1 MGINIAID
9 GPGGA
14 GKSTVAR
21 AVAKQLGFIY
31 VDTGAIYR
39 AIGLKFVR
47 TGKSFTNENIISV
60 LPGTELSLTHIDGEQ
75 HIIIDGEDVS
85 SLIRT
90 QEISSAASKV
100 SAVPEVRAFLLDL
113 QRDIAK
119 TTGAKIEFSE
129 DIAAVDGADAI
140 YTDVWVSMGE
150 EAQFEERIKLL
161 TPYRVTMDMMN
172 MTHNPDC
179 IFLHCLPSFHDLET
193 SVGREIYE
201 KYGVAEQEVT
211 DEVFRAPCSK
221 VFDEAE
227 NRMHTIKAVMVATAG
242 R

>member
-9 GPGGA
+9 GLGGA

-85 SLIRT
+85 SFIRT

-113 QRDIAK
+113 QRNIARK
-119 TTGAKIEFSE
+119 NNVIM
-129 DIAAVDGADAI
+129 DGR
-140 YTDVWVSMGE
+140 DVGTVILPNAE
-150 EAQFEERIKLL
+150 VK
-161 TPYRVTMDMMN
+161 
-172 MTHNPDC
+172 
-179 IFLHCLPSFHDLET
+179 IFLTANVEVRARRRHRELMAKGLET
-193 SVGREIYE
+193 PDTFERVLKE
-201 KYGVAEQEVT
+201 VAER
-211 DEVFRAPCSK
+211 D
-221 VFDEAE
+221 
-227 NRMHTIKAVMVATAG
+227 KADSERATAPLKPAEDAVLVDTSDMDFEQSVQTVINII
-242 R
+242 RRKVNV

>member
-113 QRDIAK
+113 QRDIARK
-119 TTGAKIEFSE
+119 NNVIMDGRDVGTVILPNAEVKVFLTANVEVRARRRHRELMAK
-129 DIAAVDGADAI
+129 G
-140 YTDVWVSMGE
+140 
-150 EAQFEERIKLL
+150 
-161 TPYRVTMDMMN
+161 
-172 MTHNPDC
+172 
-179 IFLHCLPSFHDLET
+179 LET
-193 SVGREIYE
+193 PDTFERVLKE
-201 KYGVAEQEVT
+201 VAER
-211 DEVFRAPCSK
+211 D
-221 VFDEAE
+221 
-227 NRMHTIKAVMVATAG
+227 KADSERATAPLKPAEDAVLVDTSDMDFEQSVQTVINII
-242 R
+242 RRKVNV

>member
-113 QRDIAK
+113 QRVIARK
-119 TTGAKIEFSE
+119 NNVIM
-129 DIAAVDGADAI
+129 DGR
-140 YTDVWVSMGE
+140 DVGTVILPNAE
-150 EAQFEERIKLL
+150 VK
-161 TPYRVTMDMMN
+161 
-172 MTHNPDC
+172 
-179 IFLHCLPSFHDLET
+179 IFLTANVEVRARRRHRELMAKGLET
-193 SVGREIYE
+193 PDTFERVLKE
-201 KYGVAEQEVT
+201 VAER
-211 DEVFRAPCSK
+211 D
-221 VFDEAE
+221 
-227 NRMHTIKAVMVATAG
+227 KADSERATAPLKPAEDAVLVDTSDMDFEQSVQTVINII
-242 R
+242 RRKVNV

>member
-90 QEISSAASKV
+90 QETSSAASKV

-113 QRDIAK
+113 QRDIARK
-119 TTGAKIEFSE
+119 NNVIM
-129 DIAAVDGADAI
+129 DGR
-140 YTDVWVSMGE
+140 DVGTVILPNAE
-150 EAQFEERIKLL
+150 VK
-161 TPYRVTMDMMN
+161 
-172 MTHNPDC
+172 
-179 IFLHCLPSFHDLET
+179 IFLTANVEVRARRRHMELMAKGLET
-193 SVGREIYE
+193 PDTFERVLKE
-201 KYGVAEQEVT
+201 VAER
-211 DEVFRAPCSK
+211 D
-221 VFDEAE
+221 
-227 NRMHTIKAVMVATAG
+227 KADSERATAPLKPAEDAVLVDTSDMDFEQSVQTVINII
-242 R
+242 RRKVNV

>member
-113 QRDIAK
+113 QRDIARK
-119 TTGAKIEFSE
+119 NNVIM
-129 DIAAVDGADAI
+129 DGR
-140 YTDVWVSMGE
+140 DVGTVILPNAE
-150 EAQFEERIKLL
+150 VK
-161 TPYRVTMDMMN
+161 
-172 MTHNPDC
+172 
-179 IFLHCLPSFHDLET
+179 IFLTANVEVRARRRHRELMAKGLET
-193 SVGREIYE
+193 PDTFERVLKE
-201 KYGVAEQEVT
+201 VAER
-211 DEVFRAPCSK
+211 D
-221 VFDEAE
+221 
-227 NRMHTIKAVMVATAG
+227 KADSERATAPLKPAEDAVLVDTSDMNFEQSVQTVINII
-242 R
+242 RRKVNV

>member
-85 SLIRT
+85 SFIRT
-90 QEISSAASKV
+90 QERSSAASKV

-113 QRDIAK
+113 QRNIARK
-119 TTGAKIEFSE
+119 NNVIM
-129 DIAAVDGADAI
+129 DGR
-140 YTDVWVSMGE
+140 DVGTVILPNAE
-150 EAQFEERIKLL
+150 VK
-161 TPYRVTMDMMN
+161 
-172 MTHNPDC
+172 
-179 IFLHCLPSFHDLET
+179 IFLTANVEVRARRRHRELMAKGLET
-193 SVGREIYE
+193 PDTFERVLKE
-201 KYGVAEQEVT
+201 VAER
-211 DEVFRAPCSK
+211 D
-221 VFDEAE
+221 
-227 NRMHTIKAVMVATAG
+227 KADSERATAPLKPAEDAVLVDTSDMDFEQSVQTVINII
-242 R
+242 RRKVNV

>member
-1 MGINIAID
+1 M
-9 GPGGA
+9 
-14 GKSTVAR
+14 
-21 AVAKQLGFIY
+21 AKQLGFIY

-113 QRDIAK
+113 QRDIARK
-119 TTGAKIEFSE
+119 NNVIM
-129 DIAAVDGADAI
+129 DGR
-140 YTDVWVSMGE
+140 DVGTVILPNAE
-150 EAQFEERIKLL
+150 VK
-161 TPYRVTMDMMN
+161 
-172 MTHNPDC
+172 
-179 IFLHCLPSFHDLET
+179 IFLTANVEVRARRRHRELMAKGLET
-193 SVGREIYE
+193 PDTFERVLKE
-201 KYGVAEQEVT
+201 VAER
-211 DEVFRAPCSK
+211 D
-221 VFDEAE
+221 
-227 NRMHTIKAVMVATAG
+227 KADSERATAPLKPAEDAVLVDTSDMDFEQSVQTVINII
-242 R
+242 RRKVNV

>member
-113 QRDIAK
+113 QRDIARK
-119 TTGAKIEFSE
+119 NNVIM
-129 DIAAVDGADAI
+129 DGR
-140 YTDVWVSMGE
+140 DVGTVILPNAE
-150 EAQFEERIKLL
+150 VK
-161 TPYRVTMDMMN
+161 
-172 MTHNPDC
+172 
-179 IFLHCLPSFHDLET
+179 IFLTANVEVRARRRHRELMAKELET
-193 SVGREIYE
+193 PDTFERVLKE
-201 KYGVAEQEVT
+201 VAER
-211 DEVFRAPCSK
+211 D
-221 VFDEAE
+221 
-227 NRMHTIKAVMVATAG
+227 KADSERATAPLKPAEDAVLVDTSDMDFEQSVQTVINII
-242 R
+242 RRKVNV

>member
-90 QEISSAASKV
+90 QETSSAASKV
-100 SAVPEVRAFLLDL
+100 SAVPEVRTFLLDL
-113 QRDIAK
+113 QRDIARK
-119 TTGAKIEFSE
+119 NNVIM
-129 DIAAVDGADAI
+129 DGR
-140 YTDVWVSMGE
+140 DVGTVILPNAE
-150 EAQFEERIKLL
+150 VK
-161 TPYRVTMDMMN
+161 
-172 MTHNPDC
+172 
-179 IFLHCLPSFHDLET
+179 IFLTANVEVRARRRHMELMAKGLET
-193 SVGREIYE
+193 PDTFERVLKE
-201 KYGVAEQEVT
+201 VAER
-211 DEVFRAPCSK
+211 D
-221 VFDEAE
+221 
-227 NRMHTIKAVMVATAG
+227 KADSERATAPLKPAEDAVLVDTSDMDFEQSVQTVINII
-242 R
+242 RRKVNV

>member
-90 QEISSAASKV
+90 QEKSSAASKV

-113 QRDIAK
+113 QRDIARK
-119 TTGAKIEFSE
+119 NNVIM
-129 DIAAVDGADAI
+129 DGR
-140 YTDVWVSMGE
+140 DVGTVILPNAE
-150 EAQFEERIKLL
+150 VK
-161 TPYRVTMDMMN
+161 
-172 MTHNPDC
+172 
-179 IFLHCLPSFHDLET
+179 IFLTANVEVRARRRHRELMAKGLET
-193 SVGREIYE
+193 PDTFERVLKE
-201 KYGVAEQEVT
+201 VAER
-211 DEVFRAPCSK
+211 D
-221 VFDEAE
+221 
-227 NRMHTIKAVMVATAG
+227 KADSERATAPLKPAEDAVLVDTSDMDFEQSVQTVINII
-242 R
+242 RRKVNV

>member
-1 MGINIAID
+1 MPRPAT
-9 GPGGA
+9 GGA

-113 QRDIAK
+113 QRDIARK
-119 TTGAKIEFSE
+119 NNVIM
-129 DIAAVDGADAI
+129 DGR
-140 YTDVWVSMGE
+140 DVGTVILPNAE
-150 EAQFEERIKLL
+150 VK
-161 TPYRVTMDMMN
+161 
-172 MTHNPDC
+172 
-179 IFLHCLPSFHDLET
+179 IFLTANVEVRARRRHRELMAKGLET
-193 SVGREIYE
+193 PDTFERVLKE
-201 KYGVAEQEVT
+201 VAER
-211 DEVFRAPCSK
+211 D
-221 VFDEAE
+221 
-227 NRMHTIKAVMVATAG
+227 KADSERATAPLKPAEDAVLVDTSDMDFEQSVQTVINII
-242 R
+242 RRKVNV

>member
-47 TGKSFTNENIISV
+47 TGKSFTNENIVSV
-60 LPGTELSLTHIDGEQ
+60 LPGTKLSLTHIDGEQ

-113 QRDIAK
+113 QRDIARK
-119 TTGAKIEFSE
+119 NNVIM
-129 DIAAVDGADAI
+129 DGR
-140 YTDVWVSMGE
+140 DVGTVILPNAE
-150 EAQFEERIKLL
+150 VK
-161 TPYRVTMDMMN
+161 
-172 MTHNPDC
+172 
-179 IFLHCLPSFHDLET
+179 IFLTANVEVRARRRHRELMAKELET
-193 SVGREIYE
+193 PDTFERVLKE
-201 KYGVAEQEVT
+201 VAER
-211 DEVFRAPCSK
+211 D
-221 VFDEAE
+221 
-227 NRMHTIKAVMVATAG
+227 KADSERATAPLKPAEDAVLVDTSDMDFEQSVQTVINII
-242 R
+242 RRKVNV

>member
-113 QRDIAK
+113 QRDIARK
-119 TTGAKIEFSE
+119 NNVIM
-129 DIAAVDGADAI
+129 DGR
-140 YTDVWVSMGE
+140 DVGTVILPKAE
-150 EAQFEERIKLL
+150 VK
-161 TPYRVTMDMMN
+161 
-172 MTHNPDC
+172 
-179 IFLHCLPSFHDLET
+179 IFLTANVEVRARRRHRELMAKGLET
-193 SVGREIYE
+193 PDTFERVLKE
-201 KYGVAEQEVT
+201 VAER
-211 DEVFRAPCSK
+211 D
-221 VFDEAE
+221 
-227 NRMHTIKAVMVATAG
+227 KADSERATAPLKPAEDAVLVDTSDMDFEQSVQTVINII
-242 R
+242 RRKVNV

>member
-85 SLIRT
+85 SFIRT

-113 QRDIAK
+113 QRNIARK
-119 TTGAKIEFSE
+119 NNVIM
-129 DIAAVDGADAI
+129 DGR
-140 YTDVWVSMGE
+140 DVGTVILPNAE
-150 EAQFEERIKLL
+150 VK
-161 TPYRVTMDMMN
+161 
-172 MTHNPDC
+172 
-179 IFLHCLPSFHDLET
+179 IFLTANVEVRARRRHREIMAKGLET
-193 SVGREIYE
+193 PDTFERVLKE
-201 KYGVAEQEVT
+201 VAER
-211 DEVFRAPCSK
+211 D
-221 VFDEAE
+221 
-227 NRMHTIKAVMVATAG
+227 KADSERATAPLKPAEDAVLVDTSDMDFEQSVQTVINII
-242 R
+242 RRKVNV

>member
-60 LPGTELSLTHIDGEQ
+60 LPGTELSLAHIDGEQ

-100 SAVPEVRAFLLDL
+100 SAVPEVREFLLDL
-113 QRDIAK
+113 QRDIARK
-119 TTGAKIEFSE
+119 NNVIM
-129 DIAAVDGADAI
+129 DGR
-140 YTDVWVSMGE
+140 DVGTVILPNAE
-150 EAQFEERIKLL
+150 VK
-161 TPYRVTMDMMN
+161 
-172 MTHNPDC
+172 
-179 IFLHCLPSFHDLET
+179 IFLTANVEVRARRRHRELMAKGLET
-193 SVGREIYE
+193 PDTFERVLKE
-201 KYGVAEQEVT
+201 VAER
-211 DEVFRAPCSK
+211 D
-221 VFDEAE
+221 
-227 NRMHTIKAVMVATAG
+227 KADSERATAPLKPAEDAVLVDTSDMDFEQSVQTVINII
-242 R
+242 RRKVNV

>member
-47 TGKSFTNENIISV
+47 TGKPFTNENIISV
-60 LPGTELSLTHIDGEQ
+60 LHGTELSLTHIDGEQ

-90 QEISSAASKV
+90 QKISSAASKV

-119 TTGAKIEFSE
+119 KNNVIM
-129 DIAAVDGADAI
+129 DGR
-140 YTDVWVSMGE
+140 DVGTVILPNAE
-150 EAQFEERIKLL
+150 VK
-161 TPYRVTMDMMN
+161 
-172 MTHNPDC
+172 
-179 IFLHCLPSFHDLET
+179 IFLTANIEVRARRRHKELMAKGIET
-193 SVGREIYE
+193 PDTFERVL
-201 KYGVAEQEVT
+201 KEVSER
-211 DEVFRAPCSK
+211 D
-221 VFDEAE
+221 
-227 NRMHTIKAVMVATAG
+227 KADSERATAPLKPAEDAVLVDTSDMDFEQSVQTVINII
-242 R
+242 RRKVNV

>member
-47 TGKSFTNENIISV
+47 TGKPFTNENIISV

-119 TTGAKIEFSE
+119 KNNVIMDGRDVGTVILPNAEVKIFLTANIEVRARRRHKELMAKGLETADTFERVLKEVSE
-129 DIAAVDGADAI
+129 RDKAD
-140 YTDVWVSMGE
+140 SE
-150 EAQFEERIKLL
+150 
-161 TPYRVTMDMMN
+161 RVTAPLKPAEDSVLVDTSDMD
-172 MTHNPDC
+172 
-179 IFLHCLPSFHDLET
+179 FEQ
-193 SVGREIYE
+193 SVQTVINIIR
-201 KYGVAEQEVT
+201 
-211 DEVFRAPCSK
+211 RK
-221 VFDEAE
+221 V
-227 NRMHTIKAVMVATAG
+227 NV
-242 R
+242 

>member
-113 QRDIAK
+113 QRDIARK
-119 TTGAKIEFSE
+119 NNVIMDGRDVGTVILPNAEVKVFLTANVEVRARRRHRELMAK
-129 DIAAVDGADAI
+129 G
-140 YTDVWVSMGE
+140 
-150 EAQFEERIKLL
+150 
-161 TPYRVTMDMMN
+161 
-172 MTHNPDC
+172 
-179 IFLHCLPSFHDLET
+179 LET
-193 SVGREIYE
+193 PDTFERVL
-201 KYGVAEQEVT
+201 KKVAER
-211 DEVFRAPCSK
+211 D
-221 VFDEAE
+221 
-227 NRMHTIKAVMVATAG
+227 KADSERATAPLKPAEDAVLVDTSDMDFEQSVQTVINII
-242 R
+242 RRKVNV

>member
-100 SAVPEVRAFLLDL
+100 SAVPEVRVFLLDL
-113 QRDIAK
+113 QRDIARK
-119 TTGAKIEFSE
+119 NNVI
-129 DIAAVDGADAI
+129 IDGR
-140 YTDVWVSMGE
+140 DVGTVILPNAE
-150 EAQFEERIKLL
+150 VK
-161 TPYRVTMDMMN
+161 
-172 MTHNPDC
+172 
-179 IFLHCLPSFHDLET
+179 IFLTANVEVRARRRHRELMAKGLET
-193 SVGREIYE
+193 PDTFERVLKE
-201 KYGVAEQEVT
+201 VAER
-211 DEVFRAPCSK
+211 D
-221 VFDEAE
+221 
-227 NRMHTIKAVMVATAG
+227 KADSERATAPLKPAEDAVLVDTSDMDFEQSVQTVINII
-242 R
+242 RRKVNV

>member
-113 QRDIAK
+113 QRDIARK
-119 TTGAKIEFSE
+119 NNVIM
-129 DIAAVDGADAI
+129 DGR
-140 YTDVWVSMGE
+140 DVGTVILPNAE
-150 EAQFEERIKLL
+150 VK
-161 TPYRVTMDMMN
+161 
-172 MTHNPDC
+172 
-179 IFLHCLPSFHDLET
+179 IFLTANVEVRSRRRHRELMAKGLET
-193 SVGREIYE
+193 PDTFERVLKE
-201 KYGVAEQEVT
+201 VAER
-211 DEVFRAPCSK
+211 D
-221 VFDEAE
+221 
-227 NRMHTIKAVMVATAG
+227 KADSERATAPLKPAEDAVLVDTSDMDFEQSVQTVINII
-242 R
+242 RRKVNV

>member
-85 SLIRT
+85 SFIRT

-100 SAVPEVRAFLLDL
+100 SAVPEVRAFLLDCKKK
-113 QRDIAK
+113 QRHNGRKRCRD
-119 TTGAKIEFSE
+119 GNSSE
-129 DIAAVDGADAI
+129 CGGQNISD
-140 YTDVWVSMGE
+140 
-150 EAQFEERIKLL
+150 
-161 TPYRVTMDMMN
+161 
-172 MTHNPDC
+172 
-179 IFLHCLPSFHDLET
+179 
-193 SVGREIYE
+193 
-201 KYGVAEQEVT
+201 
-211 DEVFRAPCSK
+211 SK
-221 VFDEAE
+221 
-227 NRMHTIKAVMVATAG
+227 R
-242 R
+242 

>member
-113 QRDIAK
+113 QRDIARK
-119 TTGAKIEFSE
+119 NNVIM
-129 DIAAVDGADAI
+129 DGR
-140 YTDVWVSMGE
+140 DVGTVILPNAE
-150 EAQFEERIKLL
+150 VK
-161 TPYRVTMDMMN
+161 
-172 MTHNPDC
+172 
-179 IFLHCLPSFHDLET
+179 IFLTANVEVRARRRHRELMAKGLET
-193 SVGREIYE
+193 PDTFERVLKE
-201 KYGVAEQEVT
+201 VAER
-211 DEVFRAPCSK
+211 D
-221 VFDEAE
+221 
-227 NRMHTIKAVMVATAG
+227 KADSERATAHLKPAEDAVLVDTSDMDFEQSVQTVINII
-242 R
+242 RRKVNV

>member
-14 GKSTVAR
+14 GNSTVAR

-100 SAVPEVRAFLLDL
+100 SAVSEVRAFLLDL
-113 QRDIAK
+113 QRDIARK
-119 TTGAKIEFSE
+119 NNVIM
-129 DIAAVDGADAI
+129 DGR
-140 YTDVWVSMGE
+140 DVGTVILPNAE
-150 EAQFEERIKLL
+150 VK
-161 TPYRVTMDMMN
+161 
-172 MTHNPDC
+172 
-179 IFLHCLPSFHDLET
+179 IFLTANVEVRARRRHRELMAKGLET
-193 SVGREIYE
+193 PDTFERVLKE
-201 KYGVAEQEVT
+201 VAER
-211 DEVFRAPCSK
+211 D
-221 VFDEAE
+221 
-227 NRMHTIKAVMVATAG
+227 KADSERATAPLKPAEDAVLVDTSDMDFEQSVQTVINII
-242 R
+242 RRKVNV

>member
-60 LPGTELSLTHIDGEQ
+60 LPGTELSLTHTDGEQ
-75 HIIIDGEDVS
+75 NIIIDGEDVS

-113 QRDIAK
+113 QRDIARK
-119 TTGAKIEFSE
+119 NNVIM
-129 DIAAVDGADAI
+129 DGR
-140 YTDVWVSMGE
+140 DVGTVILPNAE
-150 EAQFEERIKLL
+150 VK
-161 TPYRVTMDMMN
+161 
-172 MTHNPDC
+172 
-179 IFLHCLPSFHDLET
+179 IFLTANVEVRARRRHRELMAKGLETPDTFERVLKEVAERDKADSERATAPLKPAEDAVLVDTSDMDLEQ
-193 SVGREIYE
+193 SVQTVINIIR
-201 KYGVAEQEVT
+201 
-211 DEVFRAPCSK
+211 RK
-221 VFDEAE
+221 V
-227 NRMHTIKAVMVATAG
+227 NV
-242 R
+242 

>member
-47 TGKSFTNENIISV
+47 TGKSFTNENIVSV

-75 HIIIDGEDVS
+75 HIIIDDEDVS

-113 QRDIAK
+113 QRDIARK
-119 TTGAKIEFSE
+119 NNVIM
-129 DIAAVDGADAI
+129 DGR
-140 YTDVWVSMGE
+140 DVGTVILPNAE
-150 EAQFEERIKLL
+150 VK
-161 TPYRVTMDMMN
+161 
-172 MTHNPDC
+172 
-179 IFLHCLPSFHDLET
+179 IFLTANVEVRARRRHRELMAKGLET
-193 SVGREIYE
+193 PDTFERVLKE
-201 KYGVAEQEVT
+201 VAER
-211 DEVFRAPCSK
+211 D
-221 VFDEAE
+221 
-227 NRMHTIKAVMVATAG
+227 KADSERATAPLKPAEDAVLVDTSDMDFEQSVQTVINII
-242 R
+242 RRKVNV

>member
-47 TGKSFTNENIISV
+47 SGKSFTNENIVSV
-60 LPGTELSLTHIDGEQ
+60 LPGTKLSLTHIDGEQ
-75 HIIIDGEDVS
+75 HIIIDDEDVS

-113 QRDIAK
+113 QRDIARK
-119 TTGAKIEFSE
+119 NNVIM
-129 DIAAVDGADAI
+129 DGR
-140 YTDVWVSMGE
+140 DVGTVILPNAE
-150 EAQFEERIKLL
+150 VK
-161 TPYRVTMDMMN
+161 
-172 MTHNPDC
+172 
-179 IFLHCLPSFHDLET
+179 IFLTANVEVRARRRHRELMAKGLET
-193 SVGREIYE
+193 PDTFERVLKE
-201 KYGVAEQEVT
+201 VAER
-211 DEVFRAPCSK
+211 D
-221 VFDEAE
+221 
-227 NRMHTIKAVMVATAG
+227 KADSERATAPLKPAEDAVLVDTSDMDFEQSVQTVINII
-242 R
+242 RRKVNV

>member
-85 SLIRT
+85 SFIRT

-113 QRDIAK
+113 QRNIARK
-119 TTGAKIEFSE
+119 NNVIM
-129 DIAAVDGADAI
+129 DGR
-140 YTDVWVSMGE
+140 DVGTVILPNAE
-150 EAQFEERIKLL
+150 VK
-161 TPYRVTMDMMN
+161 
-172 MTHNPDC
+172 
-179 IFLHCLPSFHDLET
+179 IFLTANVEVRARRRYRELMAKGLET
-193 SVGREIYE
+193 PDTFERVLKE
-201 KYGVAEQEVT
+201 VAER
-211 DEVFRAPCSK
+211 D
-221 VFDEAE
+221 
-227 NRMHTIKAVMVATAG
+227 KADSERATAPLKPAEDAVLVDTSDMDFEQSVQTVINII
-242 R
+242 RRKVNV

>member
-113 QRDIAK
+113 QRDIARK
-119 TTGAKIEFSE
+119 NNVIM
-129 DIAAVDGADAI
+129 DGR
-140 YTDVWVSMGE
+140 DVGTVILPNAE
-150 EAQFEERIKLL
+150 VK
-161 TPYRVTMDMMN
+161 
-172 MTHNPDC
+172 
-179 IFLHCLPSFHDLET
+179 IFLTANVEVRARRRHRELMAKGLET
-193 SVGREIYE
+193 SDTFERVLKE
-201 KYGVAEQEVT
+201 VAER
-211 DEVFRAPCSK
+211 D
-221 VFDEAE
+221 
-227 NRMHTIKAVMVATAG
+227 KADSERATAPLKPAEDAVLVDTSDMDFEQSVQTVINII
-242 R
+242 RRKVNV

>member
-39 AIGLKFVR
+39 SIGLKFVR
-47 TGKSFTNENIISV
+47 TGKSFTNENIVSV
-60 LPGTELSLTHIDGEQ
+60 LPGTKLSLTHIDGEQ

-113 QRDIAK
+113 QRDIARK
-119 TTGAKIEFSE
+119 NNVIM
-129 DIAAVDGADAI
+129 DGR
-140 YTDVWVSMGE
+140 DVGTVILPNAE
-150 EAQFEERIKLL
+150 VK
-161 TPYRVTMDMMN
+161 
-172 MTHNPDC
+172 
-179 IFLHCLPSFHDLET
+179 IFLTANVEVRARRRHRELMAKELET
-193 SVGREIYE
+193 PDTFERVLKE
-201 KYGVAEQEVT
+201 VAER
-211 DEVFRAPCSK
+211 D
-221 VFDEAE
+221 
-227 NRMHTIKAVMVATAG
+227 KADSERATAPLKPAEDAVLVDTSDMDFEQSVQTVINII
-242 R
+242 RRKVNV

>member
-60 LPGTELSLTHIDGEQ
+60 LPGTELSLTHINGEQ

-119 TTGAKIEFSE
+119 KNNVIMDGRDVGTVILPNAEVKIFLTANIEVRARRRHKELIAKGLETDDTFERVLKEVSE
-129 DIAAVDGADAI
+129 RDKAD
-140 YTDVWVSMGE
+140 SE
-150 EAQFEERIKLL
+150 
-161 TPYRVTMDMMN
+161 RVTAPLKPAEDAVLVDTSDMD
-172 MTHNPDC
+172 
-179 IFLHCLPSFHDLET
+179 FEQ
-193 SVGREIYE
+193 SVQTVINIIR
-201 KYGVAEQEVT
+201 
-211 DEVFRAPCSK
+211 RK
-221 VFDEAE
+221 V
-227 NRMHTIKAVMVATAG
+227 NV
-242 R
+242 

>member
-113 QRDIAK
+113 QRDIARK
-119 TTGAKIEFSE
+119 NNVIM
-129 DIAAVDGADAI
+129 DGR
-140 YTDVWVSMGE
+140 DVGTVILPNAE
-150 EAQFEERIKLL
+150 VK
-161 TPYRVTMDMMN
+161 
-172 MTHNPDC
+172 
-179 IFLHCLPSFHDLET
+179 IFLTANVEVRARRRHRELMAKGLET
-193 SVGREIYE
+193 PDTFERVLKE
-201 KYGVAEQEVT
+201 VAER
-211 DEVFRAPCSK
+211 D
-221 VFDEAE
+221 
-227 NRMHTIKAVMVATAG
+227 KADSERATAPLKPAEDAVLVDTSNMDFEQSVQTVINII
-242 R
+242 RRKVNV

>member
-90 QEISSAASKV
+90 QKISSAASKV

-113 QRDIAK
+113 QRDIARK
-119 TTGAKIEFSE
+119 NNVIM
-129 DIAAVDGADAI
+129 DGR
-140 YTDVWVSMGE
+140 DVGTVILPNAE
-150 EAQFEERIKLL
+150 VK
-161 TPYRVTMDMMN
+161 
-172 MTHNPDC
+172 
-179 IFLHCLPSFHDLET
+179 IFLTANVEVRARRRHRELMAKGLET
-193 SVGREIYE
+193 PDTFERVLKE
-201 KYGVAEQEVT
+201 VAER
-211 DEVFRAPCSK
+211 D
-221 VFDEAE
+221 
-227 NRMHTIKAVMVATAG
+227 KADSERATAPLKPAEDAVLVDTSDMDFEQSVQTVINII
-242 R
+242 RRKVNV

>member
-47 TGKSFTNENIISV
+47 SGKSFTNENIVSV
-60 LPGTELSLTHIDGEQ
+60 LPGTKLSLTHIDGEQ

-113 QRDIAK
+113 QRDIARK
-119 TTGAKIEFSE
+119 NNVIM
-129 DIAAVDGADAI
+129 DGR
-140 YTDVWVSMGE
+140 DVGTVILPNAE
-150 EAQFEERIKLL
+150 VK
-161 TPYRVTMDMMN
+161 
-172 MTHNPDC
+172 
-179 IFLHCLPSFHDLET
+179 IFLTANVEVRARRRHRELMAKGLET
-193 SVGREIYE
+193 PDTFERVLKE
-201 KYGVAEQEVT
+201 VAER
-211 DEVFRAPCSK
+211 D
-221 VFDEAE
+221 
-227 NRMHTIKAVMVATAG
+227 KADSERATAPLKPAEDAVLVDTSDMDFEQSVQTVINII
-242 R
+242 RRKVNV

>member
-85 SLIRT
+85 YLIRT

-113 QRDIAK
+113 QRDIARK
-119 TTGAKIEFSE
+119 NNVIM
-129 DIAAVDGADAI
+129 DGR
-140 YTDVWVSMGE
+140 DVGTVILPNAE
-150 EAQFEERIKLL
+150 VK
-161 TPYRVTMDMMN
+161 
-172 MTHNPDC
+172 
-179 IFLHCLPSFHDLET
+179 IFLTANVEVRARRRH
-193 SVGREIYE
+193 RELMAKGLQTPDTFE
-201 KYGVAEQEVT
+201 RVLKEVAER
-211 DEVFRAPCSK
+211 D
-221 VFDEAE
+221 
-227 NRMHTIKAVMVATAG
+227 KADSERATAPLKPAEDAVLVDTSDMDFEQSVQTVINII
-242 R
+242 RRKVNV

>member
-9 GPGGA
+9 GPGCA

-113 QRDIAK
+113 QRDIARK
-119 TTGAKIEFSE
+119 NNVIM
-129 DIAAVDGADAI
+129 DGR
-140 YTDVWVSMGE
+140 DVGTVILPNAE
-150 EAQFEERIKLL
+150 VK
-161 TPYRVTMDMMN
+161 
-172 MTHNPDC
+172 
-179 IFLHCLPSFHDLET
+179 IFLTANVEVRARRRHRELMAKGLET
-193 SVGREIYE
+193 PDTFERVLKE
-201 KYGVAEQEVT
+201 VAER
-211 DEVFRAPCSK
+211 D
-221 VFDEAE
+221 
-227 NRMHTIKAVMVATAG
+227 KADSERATAPLKPAEDAVLVDTSDMDFEQSVQTVINII
-242 R
+242 RRKVNV

>member
-60 LPGTELSLTHIDGEQ
+60 LPGTELSFTHIDGEQ

-113 QRDIAK
+113 QRDIARK
-119 TTGAKIEFSE
+119 NNVIM
-129 DIAAVDGADAI
+129 DGR
-140 YTDVWVSMGE
+140 DVGTVILPNAE
-150 EAQFEERIKLL
+150 VK
-161 TPYRVTMDMMN
+161 
-172 MTHNPDC
+172 
-179 IFLHCLPSFHDLET
+179 IFLTANVEVRARRRHRELMAKGLET
-193 SVGREIYE
+193 PDTFERVLKE
-201 KYGVAEQEVT
+201 VAER
-211 DEVFRAPCSK
+211 D
-221 VFDEAE
+221 
-227 NRMHTIKAVMVATAG
+227 KADSERATAPLKPAEDAVLVDTSDMDFEQSVQTVINII
-242 R
+242 RRKVNV

>member
-9 GPGGA
+9 GPGGV

-21 AVAKQLGFIY
+21 AAAKQLGFIY

-113 QRDIAK
+113 QRDIARK
-119 TTGAKIEFSE
+119 NNVIM
-129 DIAAVDGADAI
+129 DGR
-140 YTDVWVSMGE
+140 DVGTVILPNAE
-150 EAQFEERIKLL
+150 VK
-161 TPYRVTMDMMN
+161 
-172 MTHNPDC
+172 
-179 IFLHCLPSFHDLET
+179 IFLTANVEVRARRRHRELMAKGLET
-193 SVGREIYE
+193 PDTFERVLKE
-201 KYGVAEQEVT
+201 VAER
-211 DEVFRAPCSK
+211 D
-221 VFDEAE
+221 
-227 NRMHTIKAVMVATAG
+227 KADSERATAPLKPAEDAVLVDTSDMDFEQSVQTVINII
-242 R
+242 RRNVNV

>member
-90 QEISSAASKV
+90 KEISSAASKV

-113 QRDIAK
+113 QRDIARK
-119 TTGAKIEFSE
+119 NNVIM
-129 DIAAVDGADAI
+129 DGR
-140 YTDVWVSMGE
+140 DVGTVILPNAE
-150 EAQFEERIKLL
+150 VK
-161 TPYRVTMDMMN
+161 
-172 MTHNPDC
+172 
-179 IFLHCLPSFHDLET
+179 IFLTANVEVRARRRHRELMAKGLET
-193 SVGREIYE
+193 PDTFERVLKE
-201 KYGVAEQEVT
+201 VAER
-211 DEVFRAPCSK
+211 D
-221 VFDEAE
+221 
-227 NRMHTIKAVMVATAG
+227 KADSERATAPLKPAEDAVLVDTSDMDFEQSVQTVINII
-242 R
+242 RRKVNV

>member
-21 AVAKQLGFIY
+21 AVASKLGYIY

-47 TGKSFTNENIISV
+47 TGKLFTDENIISV
-60 LPGTELSLTHIDGEQ
+60 LPGTELSLSHINGEQ

-90 QEISSAASKV
+90 QEISAAASRV

-113 QRDIAK
+113 QREIAEK
-119 TTGAKIEFSE
+119 NDVIM
-129 DIAAVDGADAI
+129 DGRDVSTVILPHAD
-140 YTDVWVSMGE
+140 V
-150 EAQFEERIKLL
+150 K
-161 TPYRVTMDMMN
+161 
-172 MTHNPDC
+172 
-179 IFLHCLPSFHDLET
+179 IFLTANVEIRAVRRHKELMAKGLET
-193 SVGREIYE
+193 PETFDRVLKEVVSRDKADSERAAAPLKKADDAVLLDTSDMTFEQSVEAVINIIR
-201 KYGVAEQEVT
+201 
-211 DEVFRAPCSK
+211 SK
-221 VFDEAE
+221 V
-227 NRMHTIKAVMVATAG
+227 NV
-242 R
+242 